1 MINVLTFPSWII
13 MSDNEIKT
21 DPSFH
26 NILREIETLML
37 IQVYF
42 MDPMQ
47 VNIKSCAHSKVSRLH
62 CKV

>member
-1 MINVLTFPSWII
+1 
-13 MSDNEIKT
+13 MSNFEIKS